1 MAAKARY
8 DPGDRGPLAVSSP
21 TIVEDPV
28 LARTPRAVARWRF
41 EQIAPLLD
49 PALTAEDRVRLL
61 EGLVSSEVRWPSG
74 AVRPLSAAT
83 LYRWMRLYR
92 ARGFEGLAQEPRRD
106 RGAIRAIRPASL
118 ERAMALLR
126 ERPDRSLFMIQKLLG
141 ERLSR
146 STLHRHLQAQPGYAQ
161 IRRRAKG
168 DRERRARLH
177 RRFEAPAPHD
187 IWQADAKGP
196 FTVRIG
202 KARVPVHV
210 LTILDDKTRAILA
223 AVASRSADLAA
234 AVRAFRT
241 AAARFGLPNKLYCDR
256 ASIFDSLAFRTGL
269 AELGVHRIRTRPRR
283 PTARGKIEAWHRSLE
298 RWFVGELRHQVVR
311 SIAHLEELLLGTIE
325 VLYMDHRH
333 KELRMTPRDA
343 LAGRVSER
351 RVPLERLEKAFLQV
365 KRLKSH
371 AKTGELQV
379 AGRSMRLP
387 AALARLA
394 GQKVT
399 VVHDPVAPERAFVED
414 ERTGRRTP
422 LRPLLDP
429 APERT
434 KAERG
439 PGRLQQLLDRYRG
452 RLLPQ
457 AEAGM
462 GVPELQ
468 DLLGQALGRAVPQDE
483 AEAEAVHGFYRRTGP
498 FARGPLEA
506 ALAEVSKRLGPGRPL
521 ATTLAALERRIV
533 HEPKEDPS

>member
-1 MAAKARY
+1 
-8 DPGDRGPLAVSSP
+8 
-21 TIVEDPV
+21 
-28 LARTPRAVARWRF
+28 
-41 EQIAPLLD
+41 
-49 PALTAEDRVRLL
+49 
-61 EGLVSSEVRWPSG
+61 
-74 AVRPLSAAT
+74 
-83 LYRWMRLYR
+83 MRLHR

-106 RGAIRAIRPASL
+106 RGARRAIDSAWI

-126 ERPDRSLFMIQKLLG
+126 ERPDRSLFMLQKLLG
-141 ERLSR
+141 ERVSR
-146 STLHRHLQAQPGYAQ
+146 STLHRHLHAQPGYAQ
-161 IRRRAKG
+161 LRRRTKG
-168 DRERRARLH
+168 ERERRARLH

-202 KARVPVHV
+202 SGRIAVHV
-210 LTILDDKTRAILA
+210 VTILDDKTRAILA

-234 AVRAFRT
+234 AVRTFRT

-311 SIAHLEELLLGTIE
+311 SLEHLEELLLGTIE

-333 KELRMTPRDA
+333 KELRMTPREA
-343 LAGRVSER
+343 LAGRVSDR

-365 KRLKSH
+365 KRLKAH
-371 AKTGELQV
+371 GKTGELQV
-379 AGRSMRLP
+379 DGRSLRLP

-399 VVHDPVAPERAFVED
+399 VVYDPVSPERAFVED
-414 ERTGRRTP
+414 ERTAKRTP

-429 APERT
+429 PPERA
-434 KAERG
+434 KSERG

-452 RLLPQ
+452 RTLPQ
-457 AEAGM
+457 AEAGT
-462 GVPELQ
+462 GLPELFE
-468 DLLGQALGRAVPQDE
+468 LLGEALGRRVPQDE
-483 AEAEAVHGFYRRTGP
+483 AEADLDHAFDRRSGP
-498 FARGPLEA
+498 FARAPLEA
-506 ALAEVSKRLGPGRPL
+506 ALARLAKRLGPGRPL
-521 ATTLAALERRIV
+521 ATTLTALERRIV
-533 HEPKEDPS
+533 HEKPKEDPS